1 MEIHTFGS
9 TSPHRCS
16 VKVKKSNRSTR
27 HIDLELEYAMKK
39 GNLGGTTSTRRL
51 RIVVAAGTFATVG
64 LLGGGIAVAGNQSSH
79 VDSTTTST
87 TLEVSTPERTV
98 LGDPVGGPN
107 DQSGQNLQDTQSGDQ
122 GGPNVQDTQS
132 SDIASTD
139 VVSADEN
146 ASELSSALDADGA
159 NGPQIEVGS
168 TVTGAD

>member
-1 MEIHTFGS
+1 
-9 TSPHRCS
+9 
-16 VKVKKSNRSTR
+16 
-27 HIDLELEYAMKK
+27 MKK

-159 NGPQIEVGS
+159 NGPQIVVGS

>member
-1 MEIHTFGS
+1 
-9 TSPHRCS
+9 
-16 VKVKKSNRSTR
+16 
-27 HIDLELEYAMKK
+27 MKK

>member
-1 MEIHTFGS
+1 
-9 TSPHRCS
+9 
-16 VKVKKSNRSTR
+16 
-27 HIDLELEYAMKK
+27 MKK

-122 GGPNVQDTQS
+122 GGPNVLDTQSGDQGGPNVQDTQSSDQGGPNVQDTQS

-159 NGPQIEVGS
+159 NGPHIEVGS

>member
-1 MEIHTFGS
+1 
-9 TSPHRCS
+9 
-16 VKVKKSNRSTR
+16 
-27 HIDLELEYAMKK
+27 MKK
-39 GNLGGTTSTRRL
+39 GILEGTTSTRRL

-159 NGPQIEVGS
+159 NGPHIEVGS

>member
-1 MEIHTFGS
+1 
-9 TSPHRCS
+9 
-16 VKVKKSNRSTR
+16 
-27 HIDLELEYAMKK
+27 MKK

-122 GGPNVQDTQS
+122 GGPNVLDTQSGDQGGPNVQDTQS

-159 NGPQIEVGS
+159 NGPHIVVGS